1 MNKPDD
7 LLRVTS
13 RTFALAVSFLPEPT
27 ATEVGVSYLLLRAIG
42 AIEGTTHRTISQR
55 LTALDGFVKLLDQAP
70 TVEDPMVLD
79 FLRPPSEPFDQ
90 QQVRRNTSALLGVFH
105 HLRLDARV
113 SIRRHAERCAA
124 KLRAFVVRSDG
135 PRGLELGT
143 LDDLRGHCYA
153 VSGIGFELST
163 ELLLLDRPKLAPV
176 ADDLRT
182 RAAELAE
189 GLHIVKALRNAR
201 PEQADGAVRLPR
213 RVHLRELFAVAA
225 GDLAIGAT
233 YAEILRLSQ
242 VESGLAGFSAF
253 LMEAAS
259 ANLAALRDHGLGTGL
274 SELQL
279 SSVADDIARRIS
291 RSGPLF
297 APL

>member
-1 MNKPDD
+1 VSKVDD
-7 LLRVTS
+7 LLRVIS

-42 AIEGTTHRTISQR
+42 AIGGATHRTISQR

-70 TVEDPMVLD
+70 TVEDPIVLD
-79 FLRPPSEPFDQ
+79 CLRRPSEPFDQ
-90 QQVRRNTSALLGVFH
+90 QQVRRNTSALLEAFH

-113 SIRRHAERCAA
+113 SVRRHAERCAA
-124 KLRAFVVRSDG
+124 RLSAFVVRSDG

-143 LDDLRGHCYA
+143 LDDLRDYCYA
-153 VSGIGFELST
+153 VSGIGFELAT
-163 ELLLLDRPKLAPV
+163 ELLLLNRPKLAPV

-182 RAAELAE
+182 RAPELAE

-201 PEQADGAVRLPR
+201 PEQTESAVRLPR

-233 YAEILRLSQ
+233 YAEILRLMQ
-242 VESGLAGFSAF
+242 VEPGLAGFSAF
-253 LMEAAS
+253 LTESAT

-274 SELQL
+274 SQLQL
-279 SSVADDIARRIS
+279 SSVADDVARRIS
-291 RSGPLF
+291 QAGPLF